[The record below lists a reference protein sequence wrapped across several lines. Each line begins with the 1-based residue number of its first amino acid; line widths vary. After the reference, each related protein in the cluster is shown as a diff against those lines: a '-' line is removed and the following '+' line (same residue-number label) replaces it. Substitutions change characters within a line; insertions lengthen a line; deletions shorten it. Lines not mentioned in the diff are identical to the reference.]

1 VCLLKPCHGFSSG
14 MHATYLVG
22 EELLVD
28 LALIDFLLDCAA
40 GDEAIHSDLLALAN
54 APGTLPGLHV
64 GGGIPVWVINHHP
77 AE

>member
-1 VCLLKPCHGFSSG
+1 MAHTPQGNLAVGIFCQ
-14 MHATYLVG
+14 TDLVG

-28 LALIDFLLDCAA
+28 LALVDFLLDCAA
-40 GDEAIHSDLLALAN
+40 GDEAVHGDLLALAN

-64 GGGIPVWVINHHP
+64 RGGIPVWVIHHHP

>member
-1 VCLLKPCHGFSSG
+1 